1 MPNKKK
7 NKTTEQMILALS
19 AEGRILEASTSFLR
33 TSGFSISQLEGKRL
47 VDLRHTTMPEGPFND
62 LKQTLERGQPWM
74 GVIELTQ
81 ADKSPLWLDAYVIPV
96 IENGQILECQC
107 ILRRPAKSV
116 SERAAHIYALRRM
129 GRMPWQL
136 KWPSLKLTTK
146 LKVLLTLLFL
156 PAGAMHLAV
165 ETFNPYFVSV
175 LVLLWLS
182 GIGGIHLLC
191 RSLDRLVIDS
201 QRLVKHPIKQLI
213 YTGTRDDIGQ
223 LSLTLAML
231 QSQLDAV
238 LLRMH
243 YGSNQVMS
251 DASASVDVMTRTHSE
266 MGDQR
271 SALQHIAVAI
281 SQMNATIT
289 EMSANTAQT
298 AQQTQQARM
307 EIEQG
312 LNVVDNAI
320 NHIRSLDGSITGTT
334 GEVGQLQDESNR
346 IGKIINVIS
355 DIAEQTNLLALN
367 AAIEAARAGENGR
380 GFAVVA
386 DEVRQLAQR
395 TQTATSEIH
404 QMIASLQTKTQVIV
418 SAMTAK
424 RGLSEQAV
432 EQIEITGQT
441 LNEVLK
447 AVDRINDMATQLAT
461 ASEEQSTVTE
471 DVSQRV
477 VSLSNSADQ
486 MVDDATQ
493 TLSLNSQTARMAER
507 QSYLINCI
515 MQA

>member
-1 MPNKKK
+1 MPDNNK
-7 NKTTEQMILALS
+7 NKSTEQMILVLS
-19 AEGRILEASTSFLR
+19 AEGRIVEASPSFLNA
-33 TSGFSISQLEGKRL
+33 SGFTFANVEGKTL
-47 VDLRHTTMPEGPFND
+47 AGLRHSTMPEGPFED

-74 GVIELTQ
+74 GIIELTQ

-107 ILRRPAKSV
+107 ILRRPAESV

-156 PAGAMHLAV
+156 PAGAMHLATD
-165 ETFNPYFVSV
+165 TFNPYLIST
-175 LVLLWLS
+175 LAGLWLT
-182 GIGGIHLLC
+182 GIGGVHLLC
-191 RSLDRLVIDS
+191 RNLERLITKS

-231 QSQLDAV
+231 QSQLEAV

-251 DASASVDVMTRTHSE
+251 DASASVEVMTRTYSE

-271 SALQHIAVAI
+271 SALQQIAVAI
-281 SQMNATIT
+281 SQMNSTIT

-298 AQQTQQARM
+298 ASQTQKART

-312 LNVVDNAI
+312 LNIVDSAI
-320 NHIRSLDGSITGTT
+320 NRIRSLDGSITGTT
-334 GEVGQLQDESNR
+334 GDVGQLQEKSNR

-404 QMIASLQTKTQVIV
+404 QMIASLQAKTEIIV
-418 SAMTAK
+418 SAMTTK

-432 EQIEITGQT
+432 EQIETTGQT
-441 LNEVLK
+441 LSEVLK

-493 TLSLNSQTARMAER
+493 TLNLNSQTARMAER